1 MIEEAMVSTP
11 EVCTN
16 NSPMTPNPYMSTKT
30 TSARKA
36 LYQFTETL
44 YVKKKTDVRRFGEA
58 EENSKAIKKGNA
70 LCSHIEKHCG
80 HTKKPKGQ
88 RGYLTLDS
96 TSSSGCTIY
105 NYKWLYLYLY

>member
-1 MIEEAMVSTP
+1 MNEAVMVSTP
-11 EVCTN
+11 EGCTDK
-16 NSPMTPNPYMSTKT
+16 SPMTPKPYLYTKNP
-30 TSARKA
+30 SARRP

-44 YVKKKTDVRRFGEA
+44 DVKKKTDVRRFGEA

-105 NYKWLYLYLY
+105 NCKWLYLYLY